1 MRGQLLT
8 TKFLTPQPHRAY
20 VARPRLHDRLEA
32 GMESRLTIVSA
43 PAGFGKT
50 ALLSAWQAASVNEER
65 SIGWLSLDESDND
78 PTRFWTHLIAALQR
92 SRPGVGEHALTLLDT
107 PRTPIESVL
116 SSLINDVAE
125 VPQDLALVLDDYH
138 LVQAETVHSA
148 VGFLLEHLPPQMHL
162 FVSSRI
168 DPPLPLARLRAR
180 GQLTE
185 LRAVD
190 LRFTFDEAIAFLNGV
205 MGLSLSERD
214 VSTLEVRT
222 EGWVAGL
229 QLAALSVQ
237 EREDVGAFIS
247 TFAGSNR
254 HVLDYLTD
262 EVLDRQPEGLQ
273 QFLLGTSILD
283 RMSGGLCDALVGGD
297 GGQETLESLERT
309 NFFVV
314 ALDEEKYW
322 YRYHHLFSDVLRH
335 RLRKVQPDRIPELH
349 RRAAR
354 WHGVQGFVEDAITH
368 ALAAG
373 DAEWA
378 ARLVEQ
384 NTAAV
389 VMRSEGATLL
399 RWLEALPEG
408 LVRSRPRLLVAY
420 AIAALFGGR
429 LNDVEPLLLD
439 AERALGGSVETSQA
453 SPEELVGM
461 GWLAD
466 IPSCVATIRG
476 DLARMRGDATRAIGL
491 SRQALARLP
500 KDSPYLR
507 SKATWNLGISYW
519 MGADLEAA
527 EEAFVELVA
536 GGRRTGNAYLP
547 LLATYGVGRL
557 RMIRG
562 QLLEAE
568 EAFRWALLPD
578 IGKSGPRLPVA
589 GWAYLGLGELWR
601 EWNDLDAASSYLE
614 QGLELGKSVG
624 TAGPLAIIYTVLARV
639 KQAQGDARGA
649 LDAIDRARQ
658 SDPEPQVRDPL
669 NPLSAYLAR
678 AQLAQ
683 GDTEAALRWAR
694 KRRLGADDELS
705 YLREVEHL
713 VLARVFVAQGK
724 LEEALRLLGRLLSA
738 AHAGGRTGSVIEILT
753 LQALILQSIGDMARA
768 ASVLGRALSLAEPEV
783 YVRMF
788 VDEGDPMA
796 ALLRHL
802 PAHGASSGYAER
814 LLVALRQSGGG
825 DRMSVKPA
833 IPMNRQPLAEP
844 LSERELEV
852 LRLIASGRSNREI
865 ARELHVSL
873 GTVKTHIN
881 NTYRKLGANSRT
893 RAVARARDLN
903 MIG

>member
-8 TKFLTPQPHRAY
+8 TKFLTPQPHRAH
-20 VARPRLHDRLEA
+20 VARSRLYDRLEA
-32 GMESRLTIVSA
+32 GMESRLTVVSA

-50 ALLSAWQAASVNEER
+50 ALLGAWRAASVGEEQP
-65 SIGWLSLDESDND
+65 IGWLSLDESDDD
-78 PTRFWTHLIAALQR
+78 PTRFWTHVIAAVQR
-92 SRPGVGEHALTLLDT
+92 ARPGVGEHALTLLDT
-107 PRTPIESVL
+107 PRTPIESIL

-125 VPQDLALVLDDYH
+125 VPQDLILVLDDYH
-138 LVQAETVHSA
+138 LLQAEPIHRA

-162 FVSSRI
+162 FISSRAE
-168 DPPLPLARLRAR
+168 PPLPLARLRAR
-180 GQLTE
+180 GQLAE
-185 LRAVD
+185 LRAAD
-190 LRFTFDEAIAFLNGV
+190 LRFTFDEAGAFLNGA

-214 VSTLEVRT
+214 VSTLQVRT
-222 EGWVAGL
+222 EGWAAGL
-229 QLAALSVQ
+229 QLAALSVREQ
-237 EREDVGAFIS
+237 EDAGGFIS

-262 EVLDRQPEGLQ
+262 EVLERQPEGVQ
-273 QFLLGTSILD
+273 RFLLTTSILD

-297 GGQETLESLERT
+297 GGRETLETLERA
-309 NFFVV
+309 NFFLV
-314 ALDEEKYW
+314 ALDDERHW
-322 YRYHHLFSDVLRH
+322 YRYHHLFSEVLRH
-335 RLRKVQPDRIPELH
+335 RLRKVQPDLIPELH

-354 WHGVQGFVEDAITH
+354 WYEDHGHVEDAITH

-384 NTAAV
+384 STAAV

-408 LVRSRPRLLVAY
+408 LVRSRSRLLVAY

-429 LNDVEPLLLD
+429 LDDVEPLLRD
-439 AERALGGSVETSQA
+439 AERALGGSVETSKA
-453 SPEELVGM
+453 SQEGLEAM

-466 IPSCVATIRG
+466 VLSCVVTVRG
-476 DLARMRGDATRAIGL
+476 DLARMRGDASRAAEL
-491 SRQALARLP
+491 SRQALTRLP
-500 KDSPYLR
+500 EDSPYLR
-507 SKATWNLGISYW
+507 SKATWNIGISSW
-519 MGADLEAA
+519 MGGDLAAA
-527 EEAFVELVA
+527 EEAFVELSA
-536 GGRRTGNAYLP
+536 RSQGTGNAYLP

-557 RMIRG
+557 RMVRG
-562 QLLEAE
+562 RLLEAE
-568 EAFRWALLPD
+568 KAFRWALRPG
-578 IGKSGPRLPVA
+578 IGKGKPRLPVA

-601 EWNDLDAASSYLE
+601 EWNDLDAATGHLE
-614 QGLELGKSVG
+614 QGLELGKWVG
-624 TAGPLAIIYTVLARV
+624 TAGPLAITYAVLARV
-639 KQAQGDARGA
+639 KRAQGDTRGA
-649 LDAIDRARQ
+649 LDALDRARQ
-658 SDPEPQVRDPL
+658 GDPEPQVRDPL

-678 AQLAQ
+678 AQLEQ

-705 YLREVEHL
+705 YSREVEHL

-738 AHAGGRTGSVIEILT
+738 AHAGGRTGSAIEILT
-753 LQALILQSIGDMARA
+753 LQALILQKGGDTARA

-788 VDEGDPMA
+788 VDEGGPMA

-802 PAHGASSGYAER
+802 PAHGASSGYADR
-814 LLVALRQSGGG
+814 LLAALRQSGE
-825 DRMSVKPA
+825 DPQMPVEPT
-833 IPMNRQPLAEP
+833 IPMYTRPLPEP

-852 LRLIASGRSNREI
+852 LRHVASGESNREI

-903 MIG
+903 LF

>member
-8 TKFLTPQPHRAY
+8 TKFLTPRPPRDW
-20 VARPRLHDRLEA
+20 VARPRLYDRLEA
-32 GMESRLTIVSA
+32 GMKSRLTTVSA

-50 ALLSAWQAASVNEER
+50 ALLSAWRAVRVNEGR
-65 SIGWLSLDESDND
+65 STGWLSLDESDD
-78 PTRFWTHLIAALQR
+78 DATRFWTHVIAALQR
-92 SRPGVGEHALTLLDT
+92 VRPGVGEQAMTLLDT
-107 PRTPIESVL
+107 PRSPIESIL

-125 VPQDLALVLDDYH
+125 VPQDLILVLDDYH
-138 LVQAETVHSA
+138 LVQAEPIHHA
-148 VGFLLEHLPPQMHL
+148 FGFLLEHVPPQMHL
-162 FVSSRI
+162 VVSGRT

-185 LRAVD
+185 LRAAD
-190 LRFTFDEAIAFLNGV
+190 LRFTFDETAAFLNSV
-205 MGLSLSERD
+205 TGLSLSQRD
-214 VSTLEVRT
+214 VFTLVART
-222 EGWVAGL
+222 EGWAAGL
-229 QLAALSVQ
+229 QLAALSMQ
-237 EREDVGAFIS
+237 EQEDVGGFIS

-254 HVLDYLTD
+254 HILDYLTD
-262 EVLDRQPEGLQ
+262 EVLERQPEDVQ
-273 QFLLGTSILD
+273 RFLLTTSILD
-283 RMSGGLCDALVGGD
+283 RMSAGLCDAVVGGD
-297 GGQETLESLERT
+297 GGRERLEALERT

-314 ALDEEKYW
+314 ALDEEGYW
-322 YRYHHLFSDVLRH
+322 YRYHHLFSEVLRH
-335 RLRKVQPDRIPELH
+335 RLRGVQPGLKPELH

-354 WHGVQGFVEDAITH
+354 WYEDHGYVEDAIKH

-373 DAEWA
+373 EAEWA

-384 NTAAV
+384 NTAVV

-408 LVRSRPRLLVAY
+408 LVRTRPRLLVAY

-429 LNDVEPLLLD
+429 LDDVEPLLSD
-439 AERALGGSVETSQA
+439 AERALGGSVETSKPN
-453 SPEELVGM
+453 PEQLEAM

-466 IPSCVATIRG
+466 VPSCVATVRG
-476 DLARMRGDATRAIGL
+476 DLARMRGDASRAIEL

-507 SKATWNLGISYW
+507 SKATWNLGISPW
-519 MGADLEAA
+519 MGGDLSAA
-527 EEAFVELVA
+527 EEAFVVLA
-536 GGRRTGNAYLP
+536 ARSQTTGNAYLP
-547 LLATYGVGRL
+547 LLAMYGVGRL

-562 QLLEAE
+562 RLLEAE
-568 EAFRWALLPD
+568 EAFRWALRPG
-578 IGKSGPRLPVA
+578 IGKGGRHLPVA

-601 EWNDLDAASSYLE
+601 EWNDLDAATSYLE
-614 QGLELGKSVG
+614 EGLELGRWVG
-624 TAGPLAIIYTVLARV
+624 TAGPLAITYTVLARV
-639 KQAQGDARGA
+639 KQAQGDTRGA
-649 LDAIDRARQ
+649 LDAIEKASQ
-658 SDPEPQVRDPL
+658 SDPELQVLDPL
-669 NPLSAYLAR
+669 NPLSAYLVR

-683 GDTEAALRWAR
+683 GNIEAALRWAR

-705 YLREVEHL
+705 YSREVEHL
-713 VLARVFVAQGK
+713 VLARVFVVQGRS
-724 LEEALRLLGRLLSA
+724 EEALRLLGRLLSA

-753 LQALILQSIGDMARA
+753 LQALILQKEGDTARA
-768 ASVLGRALSLAEPEV
+768 ASVLGRALTLAEPEV

-802 PAHGASSGYAER
+802 PAHGALSGYADR
-814 LLVALRQSGGG
+814 LLVALRQSDGYNRRPIG
-825 DRMSVKPA
+825 PT
-833 IPMNRQPLAEP
+833 IPMYRQPLSEP

-852 LRLIASGRSNREI
+852 LRLVASGSSNREI

-903 MIG
+903 LL

>member
-8 TKFLTPQPHRAY
+8 TKFLSPQPHRPY
-20 VARPRLHDRLEA
+20 VARPRLYDRLEA

-65 SIGWLSLDESDND
+65 SIGWLSLDESDD
-78 PTRFWTHLIAALQR
+78 ARRFWTHFIAALQR
-92 SRPGVGEHALTLLDT
+92 ARPGVGEHALTLLDT

-125 VPQDLALVLDDYH
+125 VPQDLVLVLDDYH
-138 LVQAETVHSA
+138 LVQAETVHRA
-148 VGFLLEHLPPQMHL
+148 VDFLLEHLPPQMHL

-168 DPPLPLARLRAR
+168 NPPLPLARLRAR

-185 LRAVD
+185 LEAAD
-190 LRFTFDEAIAFLNGV
+190 LRFTLDEAIAFLNGV
-205 MGLSLSERD
+205 MGLSLSEQD
-214 VSTLEVRT
+214 VSTLEART
-222 EGWVAGL
+222 EGWAAGL

-237 EREDVGAFIS
+237 EREDSGAFIS

-262 EVLDRQPEGLQ
+262 EVLEHQPEGVQ
-273 QFLLGTSILD
+273 KFLLTTSILD
-283 RMSGGLCDALVGGD
+283 RMSGGLCDVLVGGD

-314 ALDEEKYW
+314 GLDEEKYW

-335 RLRKVQPDRIPELH
+335 RLRKVQPDLIPELH
-349 RRAAR
+349 RQAAR
-354 WHGVQGFVEDAITH
+354 WHEDHSYVEDAINH

-378 ARLVEQ
+378 AWLVEK
-384 NTAAV
+384 NTAVV

-399 RWLEALPEG
+399 RWLEALPEE

-429 LNDVEPLLLD
+429 LDDVEPLLLD
-439 AERALGGSVETSQA
+439 AERTLSGSVETSQA
-453 SPEELVGM
+453 SPEELEAM

-466 IPSCVATIRG
+466 LPSCVATIRG
-476 DLARMRGDATRAIGL
+476 DLARMRGDATRAVEL

-507 SKATWNLGISYW
+507 SKATWNLGISSW
-519 MGADLEAA
+519 MGGDLEAA
-527 EEAFVELVA
+527 EEAFVELA
-536 GGRRTGNAYLP
+536 ARDRGTGNAYLP

-562 QLLEAE
+562 RLLEAE
-568 EAFRWALLPD
+568 EAFRWALRPG
-578 IGKSGPRLPVA
+578 IGKGSPRLPVA

-601 EWNDLDAASSYLE
+601 EWNDLDAARSYLE
-614 QGLELGKSVG
+614 EGLEIGRWVG
-624 TAGPLAIIYTVLARV
+624 TAGPLAITYTVLARV
-639 KQAQGDARGA
+639 KQAQGDMKGA
-649 LDAIDRARQ
+649 VEAIDRARQ

-683 GDTEAALRWAR
+683 GDVEAALRWAR
-694 KRRLGADDELS
+694 KRRLDADDELS
-705 YLREVEHL
+705 YSREVEHL
-713 VLARVFVAQGK
+713 VLARVVVAQGK
-724 LEEALRLLGRLLSA
+724 LEEALRLLGRLLSS

-753 LQALILQSIGDMARA
+753 LQALILQRVGDTARA
-768 ASVLGRALSLAEPEV
+768 TSILGRALSLAEPEV

-788 VDEGDPMA
+788 VDEGNPMA
-796 ALLRHL
+796 ALLSHL
-802 PAHGASSGYAER
+802 PANGASAGYVDR
-814 LLVALRQSGGG
+814 LLVALRRSGGG
-825 DRMSVKPA
+825 NRMSVGPSISSYGQRLPEA
-833 IPMNRQPLAEP
+833 

-852 LRLIASGRSNREI
+852 LRLVASGRSNREI
-865 ARELHVSL
+865 ARELYVSL

-893 RAVARARDLN
+893 KAVARARDLN
-903 MIG
+903 LL

>member
-1 MRGQLLT
+1 
-8 TKFLTPQPHRAY
+8 
-20 VARPRLHDRLEA
+20 
-32 GMESRLTIVSA
+32 MESRLTVVSA

-50 ALLSAWQAASVNEER
+50 ALLSAWRAASVDEER
-65 SIGWLSLDESDND
+65 SIGWLSLDESDD
-78 PTRFWTHLIAALQR
+78 DATRFWTHVIAAVQR
-92 SRPGVGEHALTLLDT
+92 ARPGVGEHALTLLDT
-107 PRTPIESVL
+107 PRMPIESIL

-125 VPQDLALVLDDYH
+125 VPQDLILVLDDYH
-138 LVQAETVHSA
+138 LVQAEPIHRA
-148 VGFLLEHLPPQMHL
+148 VGFLLEHVPPQMHL
-162 FVSSRI
+162 VVSCRT

-180 GQLTE
+180 GQLIE
-185 LRAVD
+185 VRAVD
-190 LRFTFDEAIAFLNGV
+190 LRFTFDEAVAFLNGV

-214 VSTLEVRT
+214 VSTLEART
-222 EGWVAGL
+222 EGWAAGL
-229 QLAALSVQ
+229 QLAALSLR

-262 EVLDRQPEGLQ
+262 EVLERQPDGVQ
-273 QFLLGTSILD
+273 RFLLTTSVLD

-297 GGQETLESLERT
+297 GGQKTLESLERT
-309 NFFVV
+309 KFFVV

-322 YRYHHLFSDVLRH
+322 YRYHRLFSDVLRH
-335 RLRKVQPDRIPELH
+335 RLRKVQPARIPTLH

-354 WHGVQGFVEDAITH
+354 WYEDHGHVEDAITH

-399 RWLEALPEG
+399 RWLEGLPEG
-408 LVRSRPRLLVAY
+408 MVRSRPRLLVAY

-429 LNDVEPLLLD
+429 LDDVEPLLRD
-439 AERALGGSVETSQA
+439 AERALGGSVETSKA
-453 SPEELVGM
+453 NPEELEAM

-466 IPSCVATIRG
+466 VPSCVATVRG
-476 DLARMRGDATRAIGL
+476 DLARMRGDASRATEL

-500 KDSPYLR
+500 EDSPYLR
-507 SKATWNLGISYW
+507 SKAMWNLGISSW
-519 MGADLEAA
+519 MGGDLAAA
-527 EEAFVELVA
+527 EEAFVELA
-536 GGRRTGNAYLP
+536 ARGQGAGNAYLP
-547 LLATYGVGRL
+547 LLAMYGAGRL

-562 QLLEAE
+562 RLLEAE
-568 EAFRWALLPD
+568 ETFRWALRPG
-578 IGKSGPRLPVA
+578 IGKGDSRLPVA

-601 EWNDLDAASSYLE
+601 EWNDLDAARSYLE
-614 QGLELGKSVG
+614 EGLELGKWVG
-624 TAGPLAIIYTVLARV
+624 TAGPLAITYTVLARV
-639 KQAQGDARGA
+639 KQAQGDKRGA

-658 SDPEPQVRDPL
+658 SDPEPQVQDPL
-669 NPLSAYLAR
+669 NRLSAYLAR
-678 AQLAQ
+678 AQLEQ

-694 KRRLGADDELS
+694 KLRLGADDELS
-705 YLREVEHL
+705 YSREVEHL

-753 LQALILQSIGDMARA
+753 LQALILQKEGDTARA

-788 VDEGDPMA
+788 VDEGGPMA

-802 PAHGASSGYAER
+802 PAHGALSGYADR
-814 LLVALRQSGGG
+814 LLAALRRSGGD
-825 DRMSVKPA
+825 DRVPVEPT
-833 IPMNRQPLAEP
+833 IPMHVQPLLEP
-844 LSERELEV
+844 LSKRELEV
-852 LRLIASGRSNREI
+852 LRHVASGESNREI

-893 RAVARARDLN
+893 RAVAKARALSLL
-903 MIG
+903 